1 MKKLAL
7 PLIGILFPLS
17 VFSQFSLESSSTLPR
32 ANDTI
37 VKQCVEYRDPG
48 RSGANVLWDFSEL
61 ELLDDAYT
69 ISYGQIGDSLTGTEH
84 RTTYYYGVSGD
95 SLFFHGYEKN
105 TTWMKYVR
113 PELLL
118 KYPVH
123 YGDSLQSYYQGL
135 GKYCTDLSLDVMGT
149 TDVKADAYGFM
160 VLPSGDT
167 LRHVLR
173 VRSFKRMAEGS
184 DILDLRRFER
194 SLLSPLLPID
204 SIDCRLSN
212 DTAILEIE
220 TFRWYALGYRYP
232 VFETV
237 RGVTVKNKESK
248 EFFAFSFFYSPQEHA
263 YLSDDMVNLAL
274 LSVEEVRSRVE
285 KKSVS
290 YDGNEN
296 SLGRD
301 ILNYNVYWETSDE
314 TVRLDYRLSGDAEVA
329 VYLYGMQGRTLVVCP
344 VKNYPD
350 GFYSQEFDFL
360 EMDSG
365 QYLLLMV
372 VNGKRYTEK
381 IIK

>member
-1 MKKLAL
+1 MKKLTL
-7 PLIGILFPLS
+7 LLVGIIFSLS
-17 VFSQFSLESSSTLPR
+17 AFSQFSLESSSVLLR

-37 VKQCVEYRDPG
+37 IKQCVEYRDPG
-48 RSGANVLWDFSEL
+48 RSGPDVLWNFSEL
-61 ELLDDAYT
+61 DLLDDAYT

-113 PELLL
+113 SELLL

-135 GKYCTDLSLDVMGT
+135 GKYCTDLSLDVMGV
-149 TDVKADAYGFM
+149 TDVKADAYGLM
-160 VLPSGDT
+160 VLPGGDT

-184 DILDLRRFER
+184 DILNLRRFER
-194 SLLSPLLPID
+194 SLLSPLLSVD
-204 SIDCRLSN
+204 SIAYHLSN
-212 DTAILEIE
+212 DSVILEIE

-237 RGVTVKNKESK
+237 RGATVKNGESK
-248 EFFAFSFFYSPQEHA
+248 DFFAFSFFYPPQEHT
-263 YLSDDMVNLAL
+263 YLNDDTVNLAL
-274 LSVEEVRSRVE
+274 LSAEEERSKAE
-285 KKSVS
+285 NKSMFHDNNDRPGKV
-290 YDGNEN
+290 
-296 SLGRD
+296 L
-301 ILNYNVYWETSDE
+301 LNYNVYWETSGDA
-314 TVRLDYRLSGDAEVA
+314 VRLDYQLNSNAEISI
-329 VYLYGMQGRTLVVCP
+329 YLYDMQGRTRMVCP
-344 VKNYPD
+344 METYSN
-350 GFYSQEFDFL
+350 GFYSRKLDFS

-372 VNGKRYTEK
+372 MNGERYTEK

>member
-232 VFETV
+232 VGEDGQSYNINADTAAARIASCLRAEKLILMTDIV
-237 RGVTVKNKESK
+237 GLLEDKDDDSTLIPQVNVSDVPYLKKKGIISGGMIPKIDCCVEAVRRGVKKTTIIDGRVPHSILIE
-248 EFFAFSFFYSPQEHA
+248 
-263 YLSDDMVNLAL
+263 L
-274 LSVEEVRSRVE
+274 LS
-285 KKSVS
+285 
-290 YDGNEN
+290 NE
-296 SLGRD
+296 G
-301 ILNYNVYWETSDE
+301 IGT
-314 TVRLDYRLSGDAEVA
+314 
-329 VYLYGMQGRTLVVCP
+329 Q
-344 VKNYPD
+344 
-350 GFYSQEFDFL
+350 F
-360 EMDSG
+360 
-365 QYLLLMV
+365 
-372 VNGKRYTEK
+372 
-381 IIK
+381 I